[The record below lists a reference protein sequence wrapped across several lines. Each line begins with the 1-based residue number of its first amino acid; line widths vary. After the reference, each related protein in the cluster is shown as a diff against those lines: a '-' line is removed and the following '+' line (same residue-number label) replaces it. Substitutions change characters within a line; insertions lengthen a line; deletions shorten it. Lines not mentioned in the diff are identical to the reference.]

1 MHLMSAFHQ
10 LRSWGCLLPHAR
22 KQTLMLSIRV
32 RPLTPTRG
40 QSFVRHIDLFIA
52 AASMTFVTACVE
64 DHPLAASRLADY
76 KPFDLKTRPHFSSY
90 QNVVG
95 SYLRREAL
103 GEDSHACVVG
113 LTRGGRDTDVVW
125 VIWRGGDRLI
135 RWFPGEN
142 NLELSS
148 RNLSLT
154 EDVVPTDA
162 DIGTSTYLESRPW
175 VNELERLCE
184 KHGRRVSANQQFCAD
199 RRDCFCKH
207 VTRSRRSQNQ
217 PLTAISVGRNV
228 ILTGVIFSAET
239 GPLPA
244 CPV

>member
-1 MHLMSAFHQ
+1 MAEGGPVPARPVLAWGWAERTFGLRAQ

-64 DHPLAASRLADY
+64 DHPLATSRLADY

-184 KHGRRVSANQQFCAD
+184 KHGRRVSANQ
-199 RRDCFCKH
+199 
-207 VTRSRRSQNQ
+207 
-217 PLTAISVGRNV
+217 
-228 ILTGVIFSAET
+228 
-239 GPLPA
+239 
-244 CPV
+244 